1 MKPVRVLLL
10 WPGTDGAAAGNFGVP
25 QLVTIASYV
34 RARTGARVDIVD
46 LVCERAFGP
55 VDVPKLLAGPD
66 GEGYDVIGLS
76 CYASYDFLKI
86 EAVARMARAAMPGAV
101 IVTGGYHAS
110 ARPSDFL
117 GEDSPFDAVVVG
129 EGERPLVKIVERVA
143 AGDRPRAE
151 IFGSDP
157 IEDLDELPPSDWS
170 LLDRYRPVMRKVAS
184 QIQLYL
190 SRGCPFDCAF
200 CMERAKREVSWRAFS
215 VERAIDEVRRLAA
228 WADLTGMTV
237 YVADALFGMRPSWRR
252 AFLAALAR
260 ERLPVRKIWLLVRV
274 DLIDDEDLRLFGE
287 ANCAPGFGL
296 ESGDPGL
303 LGVIRKAGRL
313 DDYLDRMRRVA
324 ARARELNVPWGANVI
339 VGHPGETETT
349 IRATARYLDEL
360 FLDPK
365 GTTGFL
371 SVDPFRLYPGSPI
384 DDERAAWE
392 KRFGTRF
399 HRPEWWKDGDQEFL
413 SEWVDPSE
421 SLDYRRRATLMHEL
435 LAPITSRIQSN
446 FVHQGESREY
456 FERAIVDQVRQ
467 TSARSRLH
475 YIGRHYA
482 WHRYLGRSRAGA
494 ALLRRDPEAAEL
506 LRELRG
512 RTVHHMAAELHPG
525 SPEAARQWLE
535 TPIAAA
541 LRDVPRERFA
551 PLDHLLESARDQV
564 IPLDESGRAT
574 VSALH
579 AYARSFGLAR
589 VREGMRVLDLGGG
602 TGYGAAL
609 LARLAG
615 GAGRVVTMEVDPR
628 LAAAARA
635 ELGGSAVVV
644 EGDALDEAAIEQA
657 CAAAS
662 HGDAAPAGGPGA
674 TGPFDAIVCGFAVA
688 ALPAAWGRAL
698 REGGVAVAP
707 VGEGETQTLVRATWR
722 AGVFEEE
729 TFGEVRYV
737 RARRSSDL
745 AAASPKVR
753 PASERR
759 SLRLV

>member
-66 GEGYDVIGLS
+66 GEGYDVVGLS

-86 EAVARMARAAMPGAV
+86 EAVARMARAALPDAV

-117 GEDSPFDAVVVG
+117 GEDAPFDAVVVG
-129 EGERPLVKIVERVA
+129 EGEKPLVKIVERVA
-143 AGDRPRAE
+143 AGDRPRGE

-228 WADLTGMTV
+228 WADLSGMTV

-260 ERLPVRKIWLLVRV
+260 EKLPVQKIWLLVRV
-274 DLIDDEDLRLFGE
+274 DLVDDEDLRLFGE

-296 ESGDPGL
+296 ESGDPAL

-313 DDYLDRMRRVA
+313 EDYLDRMRRVA
-324 ARARELNVPWGANVI
+324 ARARELDVPWGANVI
-339 VGHPGETETT
+339 VGHPGETEAT
-349 IRATARYLDEL
+349 IRTTARYLSEL

-384 DDERAAWE
+384 DDERPAWE

-421 SLDYRRRATLMHEL
+421 SLDYRRRATLMHEQL
-435 LAPITSRIQSN
+435 EPITSRIQAN
-446 FVHQGESREY
+446 FVYRGPARDY

-467 TSARSRLH
+467 GSAHNRLH
-475 YIGRHYA
+475 YLGRFYA
-482 WHRYLGRSRAGA
+482 WHRYVGTRRAGA
-494 ALLRRDPEAAEL
+494 AILRRDPETAEL
-506 LRELRG
+506 LRAG
-512 RTVHHMAAELHPG
+512 RDHTLKRVAAELYPGQEDAARAWLG
-525 SPEAARQWLE
+525 SPV
-535 TPIAAA
+535 AAA
-541 LRDVPRERFA
+541 LRDVPRERFV
-551 PLDHLLESARDQV
+551 PLDHVLESTRDV
-564 IPLDESGRAT
+564 PLPLDASGLST
-574 VSALH
+574 ISALH
-579 AYARSFGLAR
+579 AYARSYALAH
-589 VREGMRVLDLGGG
+589 VREGSRVLDLGGG

-609 LARLAG
+609 LARLVGEAG
-615 GAGRVVTMEVDPR
+615 CAVTVELDPR
-628 LAAAARA
+628 LCAAARA
-635 ELGGSAVVV
+635 DLGTTAAVI
-644 EGDALDEAAIEQA
+644 EGDALDAAVLEKA
-657 CAAAS
+657 CAAA
-662 HGDAAPAGGPGA
+662 G
-674 TGPFDAIVCGFAVA
+674 GPFDAIVCGFAVA
-688 ALPAAWGRAL
+688 ALPASWGRAL
-698 REGGVAVAP
+698 CEGGVVVAP
-707 VGEGETQTLVRATWR
+707 VGEGDSQTLVRATWR
-722 AGVFEEE
+722 DGAFTEE
-729 TFGEVRYV
+729 TFGDVRYV
-737 RARRSSDL
+737 RARR
-745 AAASPKVR
+745 AADIAPVAAK
-753 PASERR
+753 PAASERR